1 MTKQDVIEAR
11 KILSKATYTFINAK
25 GQKEELPVSI
35 GIYGSNNFNIVTDHH
50 DGSFIWDDDNERI
63 LIFNYAS
70 QVDLNISAPAMSA
83 GKRPM
88 TPVYLSIMPYNE
100 IITLR
105 AVLTLEAFEKTCDAI
120 GTTLMPDDV
129 RKKVYNKFFRD
140 TDMHNIIA
148 RKADM
153 NYVSQK
159 NKWADQARNSYD
171 DLDEYNRTVRPQH
184 VRPRPL

>member
-11 KILSKATYTFINAK
+11 KILSKATYTYINAK
-25 GQKEELPVSI
+25 GEEKKLPVPI
-35 GIYGSNNFNIVTDHH
+35 GIYGSNNFNIVTDYH

-70 QVDLNISAPAMSA
+70 QPDLNIPAPAMSA

-105 AVLTLEAFEKTCDAI
+105 ATLDLEAFENVCAGI
-120 GTTLMPDDV
+120 GTTLMPADV
-129 RKKVYNKFFRD
+129 KKQVYNKFFRD
-140 TDMHNIIA
+140 TDMNNIIA
-148 RKADM
+148 RKSDI
-153 NYVSQK
+153 NYVSQR
-159 NKWADQARNSYD
+159 NKWTDQARNSYD